1 MNAPSPLPNT
11 PYKIVRIYLKGASS
25 EVPDMA
31 AVPRQAISPH
41 VGVDMQTLAAPAWPG
56 ALECVLRI
64 SLHARLEG
72 KTVFMIEVSVAGI
85 FELDVSDMEEAHR
98 FVRKIAPSVLFPFA
112 RKDLASLAVAAGF
125 QPVLLDHIDF
135 DTMLAQVMKSQRL
148 TRSAAPMR
156 LDVIAAKPVA
166 HPAPAAPAMPP
177 SAPAA
182 PTAVAAGPASAARDA
197 KPAPEW
203 LDTQPA
209 PLSAHITPA
218 PKSAPAQAP
227 ASIQPGRTIAAE
239 ERELPLLASRAPL
252 PEADLQVPKK
262 PKLRNAAVALL
273 CIAGAGGMVA
283 WWMQPKPAATPD
295 AAIASKS
302 QVAPKAPAAAAS
314 QAALP
319 SPAAPAVPVASAET
333 LRAID
338 VSKERL
344 ADQPANW
351 FTLDMGTGPVDTPL
365 ASWYPAA
372 ADRPMFV
379 KAAKDGSIRL
389 MYGVFPSKAAAE
401 QVKSQ
406 MTRPATVVT
415 IGSL

>member
-1 MNAPSPLPNT
+1 MNAPDPFPNT

-41 VGVDMQTLAAPAWPG
+41 VGVDMQTLAAPAWLG

-72 KTVFMIEVSVAGI
+72 KTVFMIEVSVAGV
-85 FELDVSDMEEAHR
+85 FELDVGDMEEAHR

-135 DTMLAQVMKSQRL
+135 DTMLAQVVKSQRL

-166 HPAPAAPAMPP
+166 HPAPP
-177 SAPAA
+177 APAA
-182 PTAVAAGPASAARDA
+182 PGWS
-197 KPAPEW
+197 
-203 LDTQPA
+203 DTQPA
-209 PLSAHITPA
+209 SLSIPVSEPA
-218 PKSAPAQAP
+218 ISSPAKAVR
-227 ASIQPGRTIAAE
+227 AGDAE
-239 ERELPLLASRAPL
+239 ERELPLLASRPPVPSDA
-252 PEADLQVPKK
+252 ALQVPAK
-262 PKLRNAAVALL
+262 PKLRNKAVALV
-273 CIAGAGGMVA
+273 CIAGAGAMIA
-283 WWMQPKPAATPD
+283 WWMQAKPAGMGGTTVASNTRVT
-295 AAIASKS
+295 AAKAS
-302 QVAPKAPAAAAS
+302 AAASS

-319 SPAAPAVPVASAET
+319 APAATAAPVAPVASAET

-338 VSKERL
+338 ASKERL

-351 FTLDMGTGPVDTPL
+351 FTLDLGLGPVDTPL
-365 ASWYPAA
+365 ASRYPAA
-372 ADRPMFV
+372 ANRPMFV
-379 KAAKDGSIRL
+379 KAAKDGSVRL
-389 MYGVFPSKAAAE
+389 MYGVFPSRAAAE
-401 QVKSQ
+401 QVKGEL
-406 MTRPATVVT
+406 TRPATVVT

>member
-1 MNAPSPLPNT
+1 MNAASPLPNT

-72 KTVFMIEVSVAGI
+72 KTVFMIEVSEAGV

-156 LDVIAAKPVA
+156 LDVIAAKPVPQTTPVDVPLPISRP
-166 HPAPAAPAMPP
+166 PAPAAPIPQTSNDKAGANWMDTEPAPLPAIPP
-177 SAPAA
+177 AIHAVP
-182 PTAVAAGPASAARDA
+182 PTPVPASAF
-197 KPAPEW
+197 
-203 LDTQPA
+203 
-209 PLSAHITPA
+209 
-218 PKSAPAQAP
+218 
-227 ASIQPGRTIAAE
+227 E
-239 ERELPLLASRAPL
+239 ERELPLLPGRRSERDETFARPA
-252 PEADLQVPKK
+252 AR
-262 PKLRNAAVALL
+262 PKLRDRALALL
-273 CIAGAGGMVA
+273 GIATVGAMIA
-283 WWMQPKPAATPD
+283 WWVQPKSAATND
-295 AAIASKS
+295 ASVNRNSAAT
-302 QVAPKAPAAAAS
+302 VAAKAPAAAAS
-314 QAALP
+314 QTVL
-319 SPAAPAVPVASAET
+319 PAAPMAPPTPAVPVASDET
-333 LRAID
+333 LRAIEL
-338 VSKERL
+338 SRERL

-351 FTLDMGTGPVDTPL
+351 FTLDLGVGPVDTPL
-365 ASWYPAA
+365 ASWYPPA
-372 ADRPMFV
+372 ADRPVFV
-379 KAAKDGSIRL
+379 KAAKEGSIRL
-389 MYGVFPSKAAAE
+389 LYGVFPSKAAAE
-401 QVKSQ
+401 QVKGEL
-406 MTRPATVVT
+406 TRPAVVVT